1 MRGSIYAVGST
12 GAGSVS
18 VGNEPRLGHQS
29 RGGGERVSR
38 LSQQMSLG
46 LDGRSFFPSCIVLP
60 RDPACVSSQ
69 GSWRDTGKRQSSC
82 CPWRLL
88 DSAGCAGNGS
98 SHGLAPAGLR
108 LEQDGAGRAEQPSAG
123 CLCAAEPRGLAQ
135 RARQPGVAG
144 AGCDEIR
151 GQRSLVLASESLAA
165 RCINKMLNLQPLI
178 CCAAVGDWLCAL
190 MDAMMLEK

>member
-69 GSWRDTGKRQSSC
+69 GSWRDIGKGQS
-82 CPWRLL
+82 CPWSLL
-88 DSAGCAGNGS
+88 DSAGCAGNGN
-98 SHGLAPAGLR
+98 SHGPAPTGHR
-108 LEQDGAGRAEQPSAG
+108 LEQDGRSSPRLGASALRNLAGWHSVLTSPAWLGLAMMKSAG
-123 CLCAAEPRGLAQ
+123 SALWCWLR
-135 RARQPGVAG
+135 RALLHG
-144 AGCDEIR
+144 A
-151 GQRSLVLASESLAA
+151 
-165 RCINKMLNLQPLI
+165 
-178 CCAAVGDWLCAL
+178 
-190 MDAMMLEK
+190 